1 MKHTLIT
8 IVIMFIVIGIALIG
22 YYLQIQDKPAVYRG
36 QIVNRVQDSFV
47 VQVVVPATI
56 DELIGLEIGDEYLL
70 QEVTE

>member
-22 YYLQIQDKPAVYRG
+22 HYLQVQNKPTIYRG

>member
-8 IVIMFIVIGIALIG
+8 IGIMFIVIGIVLIG
-22 YYLQIQDKPAVYRG
+22 HNLQVQDEPTVYRG
-36 QIVNRVQDSFV
+36 QIINRVQDSFV
-47 VQVVVPATI
+47 IQVVVPATL

>member
-8 IVIMFIVIGIALIG
+8 IAIMFIVIGITLIG
-22 YYLQIQDKPAVYRG
+22 HHLQDDPAIYRG
-36 QIVNRVQDSFV
+36 QIINRVQDSFV